1 VSAADGAVAPGPA
14 PTSRSAQRQA
24 TRTLADW
31 FSSQGWRPA
40 AFQRSVWQH
49 YLDGRSGLL
58 HAPTGSGKTLAV
70 WGGPLLEALA
80 EQSNAPAQ
88 KRVAR
93 RAPGSL
99 KVLWVT
105 PLRALATDT
114 AQALAAPLAGIGL
127 DWRIELRTGDS
138 GAGARA
144 RARRGAADVLV
155 TTPESLSLLL
165 SYPDHDQTLG
175 QLRYVVVDEWHELLG
190 SRRGVL
196 LELALAQLRRE
207 RPGLRIWGLSAT
219 LGNLAQA
226 RDVLLPG
233 LPDAPLVDARP
244 RRRTRIRTL
253 LPPEQQRFPWAG
265 RLGLGHLPR
274 VLAAVLAAPSSLV
287 FTNTR
292 NQAELWHQALAAVW
306 PLPPEQLALHHGSL
320 SGEARLAAEQGLRAG
335 TLRCVVATSSL
346 DLGVDFPAVEQ
357 VIQVGS
363 PKGASRLL
371 QRAGRAA
378 HRPGGDSEVLCVP
391 THAFELIEFAAAR
404 QALDAR
410 RIESRAPL
418 VLALDVLAQHLVSRA
433 LGGGFEAGEALAE
446 ARSTHAFAALDDDD
460 WQAVLDFVVRGGS
473 ALQHYPDFVRVQ
485 RDGARYVMD
494 DRRQALRHRMSI
506 GTILGD
512 SSVQV
517 KLMRGGHLG
526 SVEEA
531 FISRM
536 KPGESFRFAGRNL
549 VLVRLDD
556 MVARVRTGGD
566 AAGAVPRWMGGR
578 MPLSSELSA
587 IVRQLLPQ
595 AADAPDTPEL
605 HAAAPMLRTQREVS
619 HLPGSGELLVE
630 AVERRGVLHLAVH
643 AFAGRSVHDGLA
655 SLVAWRLARLAP
667 NSFGIALN
675 DYGFMLTAGKRFEVD
690 EDLLRVALSPA
701 QLVDDLREAVNLA
714 ELARR
719 QFREIARVAG
729 LLPPSMPGK
738 LARSMRQLQAS
749 SGLLYDVLRRHD
761 PGHVLLAQA
770 EREAL
775 ATQLDLER
783 LQATLARSDAEPIVL
798 RRPRGFTPLSF
809 ALWAE
814 WQRGALSNEDW
825 RTRVERAAQQ
835 LERRH
840 GR

>member
-1 VSAADGAVAPGPA
+1 MNAPEGVALPPATTRAARRRAW
-14 PTSRSAQRQA
+14 
-24 TRTLADW
+24 RTLSDW
-31 FSSQGWRPA
+31 FTTQGWRAA
-40 AFQRSVWQH
+40 AFQRTVWRH

-80 EQSNAPAQ
+80 EQPVEAGP
-88 KRVAR
+88 KRSKR
-93 RAPGSL
+93 RPPGSL
-99 KVLWVT
+99 QVLWVT

-114 AQALAAPLAGIGL
+114 ASALAAPLAGIGL

-144 RARRGAADVLV
+144 RARRGAAEVLV

-165 SYPDHDQTLG
+165 SYPDHGESLG
-175 QLRYVVVDEWHELLG
+175 NLRYVVVDEWHELLG

-196 LELALAQLRRE
+196 LELALAQLRGE
-207 RPGLRIWGLSAT
+207 RAGLRIWGLSAT
-219 LGNLAQA
+219 LGNLAEA
-226 RDVLLPG
+226 RDVLLPNAA
-233 LPDAPLVDARP
+233 DAPLVDARP

-253 LPPEQQRFPWAG
+253 LPPEEQRFPWAG

-274 VLAAVLAAPSSLV
+274 VLDAVLAAQSSLV

-306 PLPPEQLALHHGSL
+306 PLPPAQLALHHGSL
-320 SGEARLAAEQGLRAG
+320 SGEARRSVEQGLRGGA
-335 TLRCVVATSSL
+335 LRAVVATSSL

-378 HRPGGDSEVLCVP
+378 HRPGGESEVLCVP
-391 THAFELIEFAAAR
+391 THAFELVEFAAAR
-404 QALDAR
+404 QALDEG
-410 RIESRAPL
+410 RIEARAPL
-418 VLALDVLAQHLVSRA
+418 LMALDVLAQHLVSRA
-433 LGGGFEAGEALAE
+433 LGGGFEEQEALAE
-446 ARSTHAFAALDDDD
+446 ARSTHAFAALAPAD

-473 ALQHYPDFVRVQ
+473 ALQHYPDFVRVR

-506 GTILGD
+506 GTIMGD

-517 KLMRGGHLG
+517 RMMRGGTLG

-531 FISRM
+531 FISRL

-556 MVARVRTGGD
+556 MVARVRVGGE

-587 IVRQLLPQ
+587 IVRRLLP
-595 AADAPDTPEL
+595 AAVDAPDGPEL
-605 HAAAPMLRTQREVS
+605 RAASTMLRTQRELS
-619 HLPGSGELLVE
+619 HLPGPGELLVE

-655 SLVAWRLARLAP
+655 SLVAWRLARIAP
-667 NSFGIALN
+667 NSFGMALN
-675 DYGFMLTAGKRFEVD
+675 DYGFMLTAGQRIEVD
-690 EDLLRVALSPA
+690 EALLRTVLSPEH
-701 QLVDDLREAVNLA
+701 LVDDLREAVNLA

-749 SGLLYDVLRRHD
+749 SGLLHDVLRRHD
-761 PGHVLLAQA
+761 PGHILLEQA

-783 LQATLARSDAEPIVL
+783 LQATLARIDAEPIVV

-825 RTRVERAAQQ
+825 RTRVERAAAQ